1 MKKPKYIL
9 KMATA
14 KISFVFL
21 LFPVFLIAWD
31 IGYYADGDNWIPWDS
46 SWKEWTTSGSC
57 TSWETYMFLNTTTN
71 QWEFCPDGEFYMFNL
86 DKCAS
91 WESSWVGT
99 WAYQRTCFE
108 CTSPQVLDLDSLSCL
123 NEWGSSTVQISS
135 STQFEVD
142 TFCRSLNYYV
152 DPSSSEIMEL
162 GTKQYPYR
170 TISPVFSELTN
181 HLSHTETEAT
191 IYVKEGTELYIE
203 DGTSVVLNMT
213 KVSITTYSDT
223 SSTPSSTNV
232 ITTDSTVTPISQ
244 KAAFHIMKNFTVDI
258 DALITGRDFTDSE
271 FTVIGKSEGTFEV
284 VRSSISIQNIVARRK
299 PTSTTTGTFLNLI
312 YLQNKDLELSNNL

>member
-1 MKKPKYIL
+1 
-9 KMATA
+9 MAKRIFT
-14 KISFVFL
+14 IFFL
-21 LFPVFLIAWD
+21 LLLPLINTWD
-31 IGYYADGDNWIPWDS
+31 IGYYSSTDNWLPWDS
-46 SWKEWTTSGSC
+46 SWREWTTSGSC

-108 CTSPQVLDLDSLSCL
+108 WTLPQKLDLDTLSWV
-123 NEWGSSTVQISS
+123 NSWDSPTIEISS

-181 HLSHTETEAT
+181 HFSHTETEAT
-191 IYVKEGTELYIE
+191 IYVKEGTLLYIE
-203 DGTSVVLNMT
+203 DSKAVVLNMT
-213 KVSITTYSDT
+213 KVTVTTYSD
-223 SSTPSSTNV
+223 SGSDAGSAN
-232 ITTDSTVTPISQ
+232 IMTTDSAITPISE
-244 KAAFHIMKNFTVDI
+244 KAAFHIMK
-258 DALITGRDFTDSE
+258 DFTFDVDSLIAGRSFSAVE
-271 FTVIGKSEGTFEV
+271 LSLIGRSGSTFEV
-284 VRSSISIQNIVARRK
+284 VRSSFTIENFDWKRQAAVT
-299 PTSTTTGTFLNLI
+299 TSGTFINPI
-312 YLQNKDLELSNNL
+312 YLQNNDLVLSKSDKII